1 MAVLARVIQRVARFE
16 SVRRLDVKHPW
27 SVYLTTGS
35 LDKRKVCTTIHV
47 SLCHGAWR
55 LHDLKKRVLVVVLPD
70 FIDDLLKVAIGMRK
84 GWSMQF
90 GSIKVKFVVP
100 AHAYWCRKALPL
112 NSIKS

>member
-35 LDKRKVCTTIHV
+35 LDKRKVCTIHV

-55 LHDLKKRVLVVVLPD
+55 LYDLKKRVLVVVLPD
-70 FIDDLLKVAIGMRK
+70 FIDDLLKVAIGMQK

-90 GSIKVKFVVP
+90 SPGG
-100 AHAYWCRKALPL
+100 ALRSFL
-112 NSIKS
+112 FLSL